1 MNLVRIIKYFFILSI
16 LFIAACLAV
25 LEFSIFSED
34 LGPGEITGKPN
45 TELFVKDKENR
56 QFAAAKELNENNEK
70 QILFGDLHV
79 HSTFSADAQAMSLP
93 ITGGHGVHP
102 VADACDLSLIHI

>member
-16 LFIAACLAV
+16 LFIAACLVV

-34 LGPGEITGKPN
+34 LGPGTITGKPN

-70 QILFGDLHV
+70 QFFLVISMFIPRFQQMLK
-79 HSTFSADAQAMSLP
+79 Q
-93 ITGGHGVHP
+93 
-102 VADACDLSLIHI
+102 